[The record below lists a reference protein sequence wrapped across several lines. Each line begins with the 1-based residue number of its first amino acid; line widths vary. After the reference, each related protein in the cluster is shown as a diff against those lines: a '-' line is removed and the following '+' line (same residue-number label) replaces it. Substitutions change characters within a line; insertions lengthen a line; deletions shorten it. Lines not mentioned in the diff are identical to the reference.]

1 MKTNSTELRKE
12 LIRVTQT
19 WASDGRPEKI
29 SDVFYLASHMNALAL
44 DRPLV
49 IGMRGAGKSFW
60 SDVLCNADL
69 RSVLTKKIHGYES
82 LRSVHSIRWDQGN
95 SFSPDL
101 PDASTL
107 TDALLAGT
115 PPRLLWLSLFLSKF
129 QSECNKSGIN
139 TGIPH
144 PDEGWAKVFL
154 WAKENP
160 DALRGGLA
168 KLEQALV
175 SNGNCVLL
183 VIDGLDR
190 MAGRLT
196 QGVECLRGLL
206 EVLLESRKLKGLRFK
221 AFLREDMT
229 NLSSVLSFPD
239 ASKLL
244 NEAPR
249 LSWSREEIFALH
261 LHKLAQKSDTL
272 QGLIE
277 KKFGPPKHKSP
288 SYWHPVLVE
297 FPLTVK
303 QHAEKL
309 TEVLKLLAPPYMGK
323 APNKGHVYSWWYKH
337 LADGK
342 GRVSPRTFSAALT
355 ATLRASEGT
364 TGSTEFAL
372 TPKGIQQGLR
382 EASTARV
389 GELKEDYFWIE
400 TALAAFND
408 RSTPVTVKE
417 INGVWSGTRVNDGH
431 QAKSV
436 PQIIREKCAD
446 KEVFVPWDDA
456 NFTISP
462 SQNLR
467 DTLVELGILTLR
479 DEGTRLDMPDIYRLG
494 YKIRKRGGVSPRSR

>member
-1 MKTNSTELRKE
+1 MKTNSTALRNE
-12 LIRVTQT
+12 LIQVTQT

-69 RSVLTKKIHGYES
+69 RSVLTNKIHGYES
-82 LRSVHSIRWDQGN
+82 LRSVHSIRWDQANG
-95 SFSPDL
+95 FSSDL
-101 PDASTL
+101 PEASTL
-107 TDALLAGT
+107 TEALLAGT

-129 QSECNKSGIN
+129 QSECKQLGIT
-139 TGIPH
+139 TGIPDH
-144 PDEGWAKVFL
+144 EQGWRDVFR
-154 WAKENP
+154 WANSNP
-160 DALRGGLA
+160 DALRSGLA
-168 KLEQALV
+168 KLEKALQAQGQ
-175 SNGNCVLL
+175 SVLL

-190 MAGRLT
+190 MAGQLT

-206 EVLLESRKLKGLRFK
+206 EVLLESRSLKGLRFK

-249 LSWSREEIFALH
+249 LSWSREEIYALH
-261 LHKLAQKSDTL
+261 LHKLAQKSPTFQIL
-272 QGLIE
+272 LE
-277 KKFGPPKHKSP
+277 NKFNKPKQKSP
-288 SYWHPVLVE
+288 SYWHPVLAE
-297 FPLTVK
+297 FPPTVK
-303 QHAEKL
+303 QHAERL
-309 TEVLKLLAPPYMGK
+309 TEILKLLAPPYMGK
-323 APNKGHVYSWWYKH
+323 APNKGHVYSWWHKH

-342 GRVSPRTFSAALT
+342 ARVSPRTFSAALK
-355 ATLRASEGT
+355 AALRASEGT
-364 TGSTEFAL
+364 AGAMEFAL

-382 EASTARV
+382 EASSERIA
-389 GELKEDYFWIE
+389 ELKEDYFWIE

-408 RSTPVTVKE
+408 RSTPVSVKE
-417 INGVWSGTRVNDGH
+417 IYGVWSGNRVNEG
-431 QAKSV
+431 QQQKPV
-436 PQIIREKCAD
+436 PQIIREICAG
-446 KEVFVPWDDA
+446 KKVFVPWDDA

-494 YKIRKRGGVSPRSR
+494 YKIRKRGGVSPRR